1 MKQNRIDHEEEIKM
15 NQRERMLSELP
26 YKAWEDGLEEER
38 KEAEN
43 RFTAITIC
51 LRRRKRRKMR

>member
-1 MKQNRIDHEEEIKM
+1 M

-38 KEAEN
+38 KES
-43 RFTAITIC
+43 
-51 LRRRKRRKMR
+51 RKRVHRYNNLPPEAEKEKDALILSLIHI

>member
-1 MKQNRIDHEEEIKM
+1 M

-38 KEAEN
+38 
-43 RFTAITIC
+43 TAS
-51 LRRRKRRKMR
+51 RKRVHR